1 MTIPL
6 LYFLQPE
13 SDEQQAIEDELHQ
26 HYAGTY
32 RVVWT
37 ASGTQGLDGLT
48 QHRARNE
55 SVALLLVNQSLP
67 DMSGTE
73 FFAKVSNLCPD
84 ARRVLL
90 ASAKD
95 SETAISAINQLGIH
109 YYLVQP
115 WHSKNL
121 KYLDELLD
129 DWQLADQ
136 PSYMYIKGVMNTHVA
151 RIRDDSNLHIAAE
164 IVALSGVSDLMVVNA
179 SGGFIGVLSEGDIL
193 RAAMPDIDEILEAG
207 GTLEGAYQA
216 FLRRGA
222 ELSNRPIAPL
232 IIREPITLLPD
243 DHVAKATAILVS
255 KQIRLLPVVKD
266 GRLLGT
272 VSRANIC
279 EAVVGTL

>member
-6 LYFLQPE
+6 IYFIQPE
-13 SDEQQAIEDELHQ
+13 SDDREAIEDQLRR
-26 HYAGTY
+26 HYADKY
-32 RVVWT
+32 SVLW
-37 ASGTQGLDGLT
+37 ASSGAQGLDVLT

-55 SVALLLVNQSLP
+55 SLALLLVNQSLL
-67 DMSGTE
+67 DMSGTD
-73 FFAKVSNLCPD
+73 FFTKVGSLYPD

-90 ASAKD
+90 ASARD
-95 SETAISAINQLGIH
+95 SEAAITAINQLGIH

-121 KYLDELLD
+121 EHLDELLD
-129 DWQLADQ
+129 DWRLADQ
-136 PSYMYIKGVMNTHVA
+136 PSYMYVKGVMNTHVA

-164 IVALSGVSDLMVVNA
+164 IVALSGVSDLMVVNS
-179 SGGFIGVLSEGDIL
+179 SGGFAGVLSEGDIL

-207 GTLEGAYQA
+207 GTLEGAYQV